1 MHPLIKLFI
10 YSKKY
15 KPDIILAS
23 IYSILNKLFDV
34 LPEVLI
40 GVAVDVIVKR
50 QHSFMAQL
58 GIINVTYQIVSL
70 GILTGII
77 WILESLFQYLYSLK
91 WCFLAQNLQHDLR
104 IDSYRHVQNLSME
117 YFEDNATG
125 NIMSILNDDI
135 NQLERFLNDGIN
147 QIIQIIFSTLIITVI
162 FFIISTK
169 IALLTFIP
177 IPLILLGS
185 FYFRNKLAPL
195 YLSVRNQS
203 GIVNSKLKNNL
214 TGIATI
220 KSFTAENHELAAL
233 NQLSQRYKNANRH
246 AIILSSAI
254 TPVIRIAIM
263 LGFLISLVYG
273 GILALNGAIAI
284 ASYSILIFLS
294 QRLLWPLTYL
304 ANVVDTYQRSMAS
317 INRVMGLLNTPVA
330 VQEGKLNLVTCNGEV
345 SFQNVSFAYKT
356 RDLILNNLSFKI
368 NPNQTIAFVGTT
380 GSGKSTIIKLLLR
393 FYEISGGTIL
403 IDGHN
408 INQYTFNSLRQQ
420 IGLVSQDTFLIDG
433 SIAENIAYG
442 SFNASLEEIIKAGQI
457 ARIDNFIN
465 SLPNQYAT
473 QIGENGQKL
482 SGGQRQRIALARAVL
497 KNPAVLILDEA
508 TSSLDNH
515 TESLIQEA
523 LESIKGARTTI
534 IIAHRLS
541 TIINAD
547 QIYVIEK
554 GTIAEHGN
562 HNQLLAT
569 AGIYANLWNLQL
581 QQPSLPD

>member
-15 KPDIILAS
+15 KLDIILAS
-23 IYSILNKLFDV
+23 IYSVLNKLFDV

-40 GVAVDVIVKR
+40 GVAVDIIVKR

-58 GIINVTYQIVSL
+58 GIIDVTYQILCL

-77 WILESLFQYLYSLK
+77 WILESLFQYMYSLK

-104 IDSYRHVQNLSME
+104 MDSYRHVQNLSIE
-117 YFEDNATG
+117 YFEDKATG

-147 QIIQIIFSTLIITVI
+147 QIIQIVFSTIIITII
-162 FFIISTK
+162 FFIISIK

-195 YLSVRNQS
+195 YLTVRNQS

-233 NQLSQRYKNANRH
+233 DQLSQRYKNANRH

-254 TPVIRIAIM
+254 TPVIRMTIM

-273 GILALNGAIAI
+273 GVLALNGTIAI

-304 ANVVDTYQRSMAS
+304 ANVIDTYQRSMAS

-330 VQEGKLNLVTCNGEV
+330 VQEGKLNLPTCRGEV
-345 SFQNVSFAYKT
+345 SFQNVVFAYQT
-356 RDLILNNLSFKI
+356 GNLVLNNLSFKI
-368 NPNQTIAFVGTT
+368 NPGQTIAFVGTT
-380 GSGKSTIIKLLLR
+380 GSGKSTLIKLLLR
-393 FYEISGGTIL
+393 FYEVSDGAIFL
-403 IDGHN
+403 DGHN
-408 INQYTFNSLRQQ
+408 IT
-420 IGLVSQDTFLIDG
+420 
-433 SIAENIAYG
+433 
-442 SFNASLEEIIKAGQI
+442 
-457 ARIDNFIN
+457 
-465 SLPNQYAT
+465 
-473 QIGENGQKL
+473 
-482 SGGQRQRIALARAVL
+482 
-497 KNPAVLILDEA
+497 
-508 TSSLDNH
+508 
-515 TESLIQEA
+515 
-523 LESIKGARTTI
+523 
-534 IIAHRLS
+534 
-541 TIINAD
+541 
-547 QIYVIEK
+547 
-554 GTIAEHGN
+554 
-562 HNQLLAT
+562 
-569 AGIYANLWNLQL
+569 
-581 QQPSLPD
+581 